1 MGNKLTKEQQNFVA
15 ENHNL
20 IYKFLNEMN
29 LPDEKYYDL
38 AAIGLC
44 RAGIIY
50 NNSKG
55 TFSTLAFKCM
65 KNEICR
71 YWQHKSR
78 KYIIPSDKI
87 ISYDYEVSSDDFY
100 DKVDFLDFIFNEVSN
115 EPFNEYENII
125 NKVAIE
131 EMQNELNAKEK
142 TILKMLYSGLE
153 CKEIAKELSC
163 TVQGVRYYI
172 GKIRKKCRKYI

>member
-44 RAGIIY
+44 QAAIVY
-50 NNSKG
+50 DNSRG
-55 TFSTLAFKCM
+55 AFSTLAFKCM
-65 KNEICR
+65 KSQICR

-78 KYIIPSDKI
+78 KYIIPDDKI
-87 ISYDYEVSSDDFY
+87 ISYDCEVCGDDLY
-100 DKVDFLDFIFNEVSN
+100 DKVDFLDFIFNEISN
-115 EPFNEYENII
+115 EYFDEYENII

-142 TILKMLYSGLE
+142 VILRMLYSGLE
-153 CKEIAKELSC
+153 RKEIAKELSC
-163 TVQGVRYYI
+163 TVEGVRYCI
-172 GKIRKKCRKYI
+172 GRIRKKCSKYI